1 MTHLG
6 RADASK
12 LERYLEADVDGDG
25 VLSNNELRLAEEGED
40 QFARLKTLRKIK
52 EAYVYRRNKKRDY
65 MSLFLFSVFSAL
77 PHPVRA
83 DPGGERVRH
92 RLDHAKLRRA
102 PEREHRRGPARLLQ
116 QGQHLLVDEGDARS
130 HMGRPKV
137 RRRRMF
143 GRRSTRALA
152 SLGCTADCGP
162 YPLEFLSTLHIDIQP
177 SYKVDETDADVPPRR
192 QVPFRSRLEPL
203 HQATGKGRQDWGCRR
218 IVLVRRGAKVQGQG
232 WQ

>member
-1 MTHLG
+1 MKTKKKDEIVEGSSSPEDKDGQWDLNEDGKLDAKEMTHLG

-65 MSLFLFSVFSAL
+65 IRPLPLQRFSRAL
-77 PHPVRA
+77 PRHPVRA

-116 QGQHLLVDEGDARS
+116 QGQHLLVDEGDVRS

-143 GRRSTRALA
+143 AAGQ
-152 SLGCTADCGP
+152 CTGLWQVRMLPADCGP
-162 YPLEFLSTLHIDIQP
+162 VSPEF
-177 SYKVDETDADVPPRR
+177 PR
-192 QVPFRSRLEPL
+192 
-203 HQATGKGRQDWGCRR
+203 
-218 IVLVRRGAKVQGQG
+218 
-232 WQ
+232 